1 MLRYEP
7 PERRE
12 LAPSEGSPTP
22 SRVGLAAAQPGAL
35 IIVGGVPGAGKSTAI
50 ARATT
55 GLGGVRVVD
64 PEQVSG
70 WLRQRLPASVPYR
83 RYRWLVHTAHAVRT
97 VAQLLAG
104 PSSSGRLVL
113 HDPGTRF
120 GRRRTLIAL
129 ARRAGWRVTE
139 LYIDVDRT
147 SAQEGQ
153 RRRGRVVRSFDEHWQ
168 NWQRLRPSLAG
179 GSRGTDDGSVL
190 LVDRANAAEV
200 LRQLCQPTNVGC
212 VGIGYCAALVT

>member
-7 PERRE
+7 PERRG
-12 LAPSEGSPTP
+12 LAPSDPLPTP
-22 SRVGLAAAQPGAL
+22 SRIGPAPAAQPGEL
-35 IIVGGVPGAGKSTAI
+35 IVVGGVPGAGKSTAI
-50 ARATT
+50 ARATA

-70 WLRQRLPASVPYR
+70 WLGQRLPASVPYR
-83 RYRWLVHTAHAVRT
+83 RYRWIVHTAHAVRT

-104 PSSSGRLVL
+104 ASSSGRLVL

-120 GRRRTLIAL
+120 RRRRTLIAL

-139 LYIDVDRT
+139 LYIDVDRA

-153 RRRGRVVRSFDEHWQ
+153 WRRGRVVRSFDKHWQ
-168 NWQRLRPSLAG
+168 NWLSLRPGLAG
-179 GSRGTDDGSVL
+179 ALSGSDDGSVL
-190 LVDRANAAEV
+190 LVDRQNAAEV
-200 LRQLCQPTNVGC
+200 LRQLCVSGRAPVALHS
-212 VGIGYCAALVT
+212 VAALRS